1 MDSIQDTDMSADQLC
16 TEGNIAGNVRDNVKG
31 CLTRPEKTR
40 MEAIPHMEVSPGSFQ
55 TFTDALQ
62 LDKSNDTVAPLL
74 TGKKVIIAPSHHF
87 PISMRKCI
95 C

>member
-1 MDSIQDTDMSADQLC
+1 
-16 TEGNIAGNVRDNVKG
+16 
-31 CLTRPEKTR
+31 
-40 MEAIPHMEVSPGSFQ
+40 MEAIQHMEVSPGSFQ

-62 LDKSNDTVAPLL
+62 LDKSNDTVVPLL